1 MWTKINIKE
10 IETKNE
16 LIGYGSQGKV
26 YKLSPDRC
34 IKIYLKEK
42 HAKMEAKV
50 LRSATSSRFFPKIYE
65 TGPNYNVMEYI
76 KGRTLNNYLEK
87 EGKLSNEIIKEIV
100 MMLKEMER
108 LNFTRVDARLRH
120 IFITNENKIKVID
133 HVNSFKISSNYPK
146 HLFRGLKKLGHL
158 QFFLE
163 EANKFESELCMRWRK
178 VNS

>member
-10 IETKNE
+10 IEAKNK

-42 HAKMEAKV
+42 HARMEANV

-65 TGPNYNVMEYI
+65 TGSNYIVMEYI
-76 KGRTLNNYLEK
+76 EGKTLNNYLEK
-87 EGKLSNEIIKEIV
+87 EGKLSNQIIKEIV
-100 MMLKEMER
+100 MLLKEMER
-108 LNFTRVDARLRH
+108 LNFTRIDARLRH
-120 IFITNENKIKVID
+120 IFITDENEIKVID
-133 HVNSFKISSNYPK
+133 HVNSFKINSNYPK

-163 EANKFESELCMRWRK
+163 EANKFDTEFCMRWWK

>member
-26 YKLSPDRC
+26 YKMSPDRC
-34 IKIYLKEK
+34 IKIYLREK
-42 HAKMEAKV
+42 HAKREAKA
-50 LRSATSSRFFPKIYE
+50 LRSAASSRFFPKIYE
-65 TGPNYNVMEYI
+65 TGPNYIVMEYI
-76 KGRTLNNYLEK
+76 EGKALNNYLEE
-87 EGKLSNEIIKEIV
+87 EGKLSKPIIKEIV

-120 IFITNENKIKVID
+120 IIITKENEVKVID
-133 HVNSFKISSNYPK
+133 HVNSFKIISKYPK
-146 HLFRGLKKLGHL
+146 HLFRGLKQLGYL

-163 EANKFESELCMRWRK
+163 EANKFDSKLCMRWKK
-178 VNS
+178 VNP